1 MLLFIKEKKGLP
13 FTREEV
19 KKKGPLRQGKKYLAQ
34 RAEMKRRAPP
44 SAKEERISSYLSTKE
59 ERIISSYFSAKG
71 ERKRREFLQ
80 QNPCRMFI

>member
-44 SAKEERISSYLSTKE
+44 SAKEERISSYLSTKV
-59 ERIISSYFSAKG
+59 
-71 ERKRREFLQ
+71 ERKEGFFTTKSLPDVYIKTQ
-80 QNPCRMFI
+80 